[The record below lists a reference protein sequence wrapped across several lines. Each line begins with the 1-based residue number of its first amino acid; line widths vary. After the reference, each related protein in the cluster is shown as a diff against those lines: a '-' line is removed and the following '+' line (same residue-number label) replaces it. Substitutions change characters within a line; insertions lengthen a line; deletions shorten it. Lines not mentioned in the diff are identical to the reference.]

1 MLPNRFDLVV
11 SAQPDVTVVTVT
23 GELDMTTCP
32 YVTRATDDLTLKGQI
47 LALDLSAL
55 TYMDSS
61 GLNVLLTLRNRA
73 HAEDGVLH
81 LCGVPRQALRV
92 LDLTG
97 TRNLFTLR
105 PCLTP

>member
-1 MLPNRFDLVV
+1 MPPFKLDLDV
-11 SAQPDVTVVTVT
+11 SAQPDVTIMTVA

-32 YVTRATDDLTLKGQI
+32 YVTRATDYLILQGRT

-61 GLNVLLTLRNRA
+61 GLDMLLTLRNRA
-73 HAEDGVLH
+73 RTEYGVLH
-81 LCGVPRQALRV
+81 LYGVPRQALRV

-97 TRNLFTLR
+97 TRGLFTLR

>member
-1 MLPNRFDLVV
+1 MLPIRLNLDVRV
-11 SAQPDVTVVTVT
+11 QPDVTVVTLA

-32 YVTRATDDLTLKGQI
+32 YVTRATDTLALKGRT
-47 LALDLSAL
+47 LALDLSAV
-55 TYMDSS
+55 THMDSS
-61 GLNVLLTLRNRA
+61 GLNMLLTLRNRA
-73 HAEDGVLH
+73 RAEHGVLH

-97 TRNLFTLR
+97 TRSLFNLR